1 MQSLLIEPIPGHES
15 YYVQVTS
22 PSSFV
27 SHIFLFKIDFQLR
40 EGLID
45 ALMAL
50 GKLNTYE
57 F

>member
-15 YYVQVTS
+15 YYVQVAS